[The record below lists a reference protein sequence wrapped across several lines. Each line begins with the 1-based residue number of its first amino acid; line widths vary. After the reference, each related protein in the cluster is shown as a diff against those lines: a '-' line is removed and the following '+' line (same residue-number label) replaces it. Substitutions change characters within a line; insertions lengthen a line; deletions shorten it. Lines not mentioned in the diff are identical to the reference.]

1 MSQNAYG
8 INDSFLGGTVTGS
21 CSQTQHRH
29 CYLLLFYADAA
40 GAEAFTMRATT
51 GGGGELPTGGEAP
64 LNGDPFELEGP
75 VTVEGLL
82 AHLDIDPRTVA
93 VERNLVVVKKA
104 AFGDTPVDDGDQIE
118 IVNFVGGG

>member
-1 MSQNAYG
+1 
-8 INDSFLGGTVTGS
+8 
-21 CSQTQHRH
+21 
-29 CYLLLFYADAA
+29 
-40 GAEAFTMRATT
+40 MRI
-51 GGGGELPTGGEAP
+51 L
-64 LNGDPFELEGP
+64 LNGDPFEREGP

>member
-1 MSQNAYG
+1 
-8 INDSFLGGTVTGS
+8 
-21 CSQTQHRH
+21 
-29 CYLLLFYADAA
+29 
-40 GAEAFTMRATT
+40 MRI
-51 GGGGELPTGGEAP
+51 L

-104 AFGDTPVDDGDQIE
+104 AFGDTPVADGDQIE
-118 IVNFVGGG
+118 IVNFVGGGCSLPATDGPWHPILSSSRARRSPLG